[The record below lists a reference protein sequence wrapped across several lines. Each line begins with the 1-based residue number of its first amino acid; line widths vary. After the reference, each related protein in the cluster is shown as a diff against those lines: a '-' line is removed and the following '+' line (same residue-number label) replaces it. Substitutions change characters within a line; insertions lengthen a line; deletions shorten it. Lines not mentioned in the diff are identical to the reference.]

1 MKHQP
6 IDQTYVVL
14 VQERGLS
21 KITGQPYTKLIL
33 VGTHDRDEYTTYI
46 DTANHNHS
54 NWSHIINNPEHGFV
68 LTNLRIKKHKDR
80 LLVDAD
86 SKPIIAAEHE
96 SQTYVLDELRT
107 VWAEQDN
114 RQKNKFRDLFE

>member
-1 MKHQP
+1 MKYQP

-14 VQERGLS
+14 TQEKGLS
-21 KITGQPYTKLIL
+21 KITGQPYTKVTF

-54 NWSHIINNPEHGFV
+54 NWYHIVNNPQHGFV
-68 LTNLRIKKHKDR
+68 LKNLRVKQHKER

-86 SKPIIAAEHE
+86 SKPVIEYE
-96 SQTYVLDELRT
+96 DLDQSRVLDELKS
-107 VWAEQDN
+107 VWAEQDHKK
-114 RQKNKFRDLFE
+114 QNKFRDLFE

>member
-1 MKHQP
+1 MKYQA

-14 VQERGLS
+14 TQEKGLS
-21 KITGQPYTKLIL
+21 KITGQPYTKVTL

-54 NWSHIINNPEHGFV
+54 NWHHILMNPEHGFV
-68 LTNLRIKKHKDR
+68 LKNLRVKLHKER

-86 SKPIIAAEHE
+86 SKPIIAAEHTE
-96 SQTYVLDELRT
+96 QSYILDELKA
-107 VWAEQDN
+107 VWAEQDHRQQN
-114 RQKNKFRDLFE
+114 RFRDLFE